1 MKKDKAERGP
11 QEAIERGY
19 QPRGSN
25 PQGGY
30 QPTKGAAVPAKPSPP
45 NKGSAGK
52 K

>member
-1 MKKDKAERGP
+1 MKKTKDESGP

-19 QPRGSN
+19 QPKSGN

-30 QPTKGAAVPAKPSPP
+30 QPTKGNAVPARPSPP